1 METKSCEKNAKK
13 FCCTVCHYTTP
24 RKNSYDKHLLTVKH
38 KNTLISDTTVA
49 NSCEQLRFVCNN
61 CNNKYLS
68 RNGLWKHRQKCK
80 HDADKTAQENV
91 ILSTLILEIV
101 KQNKELMKEN
111 NEFKEIMMELA
122 KNAGNTMIHNIDKN

>member
-13 FCCTVCHYTTP
+13 FCCTVCDYTTP
-24 RKNSYDKHLLTVKH
+24 RKSSYDKHLLTVKH
-38 KNTLISDTTVA
+38 KNTLISDTTVPK
-49 NSCEQLRFVCNN
+49 SCEQLRFVCNN

-111 NEFKEIMMELA
+111 NEFKEIMMDLA